1 MPAVGLIDRMAG
13 VTGMDY
19 FSSEIAITNGVGQ
32 PRFVLI
38 DYCNDQCDMNPVSV
52 QGDGPPDE
60 WVRWVCERLA
70 GFVWR
75 EKHGREEAG
84 GAPPWPG
91 QWKGGGGGG

>member
-1 MPAVGLIDRMAG
+1 
-13 VTGMDY
+13 MDY

-60 WVRWVCERLA
+60 WVKWVCERVA
-70 GFVWR
+70 EFVWR
-75 EKHGREEAG
+75 KKHGREEAG
-84 GAPPWPG
+84 GHSLWLASG
-91 QWKGGGGGG
+91 SAAGGEGKARIVTAA